1 MSQENILIVED
12 NPVLREGLQEMLEL
26 EGFIVQTASNGREAL
41 DRMVGQ
47 HPDLILS
54 DIAMPEMDGLAF
66 FRAVRNRPEWISIPF
81 IFLTARGERED
92 VLAGKDLGADDYLV
106 KPATRDELLT
116 AVSSRLQRSQQLR
129 VVQLQQAYEAS
140 LTVLANAIEV
150 RDQYTRGHV
159 ERVMAYSFA
168 IADQLE
174 QDDLDREQLRFGA
187 MLHDI
192 GKIHIRESTL
202 IKKSALSD
210 TEWGEIRQHP
220 MTGAEM
226 IKDIPYLARAIPVVR
241 HHHERWDG
249 KGYPEGLAGKAIP
262 LAARIVA
269 VADCFDAMTTNRP
282 YNLARSS
289 RRLTPISSEGRAVSM
304 TRQWSKPSAGRGICG
319 TSNASQSRDW
329 TIHNLEP
336 ILRIGFLV

>member
-1 MSQENILIVED
+1 MSQEIILIVED

-26 EGFIVQTASNGREAL
+26 EGFSIQSASNGREAL
-41 DRMVGQ
+41 DHMVSHQ

-54 DIAMPEMDGLAF
+54 DIAMPEMDGLTF
-66 FRAVRNRPEWISIPF
+66 FREVRNRPEWISIPF

-92 VLAGKDLGADDYLV
+92 VLAGKDLGAEDYLV
-106 KPATRDELLT
+106 KPATREELLT
-116 AVSSRLQRSQQLR
+116 AVSSRLERSQQLR

-168 IADQLE
+168 IADQLGLV
-174 QDDLDREQLRFGA
+174 DLDREQLRFGA

-202 IKKSALSD
+202 IKNSALNND
-210 TEWGEIRQHP
+210 EWGEIRQHP
-220 MTGAEM
+220 LTGAEM
-226 IKDIPYLARAIPVVR
+226 IKDIPYLMRAIPVVR

-249 KGYPEGLAGKAIP
+249 KGYPEGLAGEAIP

-282 YNLARSS
+282 YNLARSLQEAYADIIGGAGS
-289 RRLTPISSEGRAVSM
+289 KYDPAVVEAFRRAWDLWHI
-304 TRQWSKPSAGRGICG
+304 Q
-319 TSNASQSRDW
+319 
-329 TIHNLEP
+329 
-336 ILRIGFLV
+336 RITVEKDTHL